1 MEDLS
6 QHGPYVHYCNTVKY
20 IDDFVQI
27 SELSYGIT
35 KQLMKRHNKDSLGDV
50 ELPKPKNKELSF
62 CMADVKLKSNRPI
75 CGWLTLQKY
84 AEKTELGIS
93 EVTKLAES
101 GKLGPTCRHPKTD
114 ALLVIWPPQ
123 YQSKTESELPSP
135 GKVKFRPTFSIT
147 AKTSIGIDTD
157 DLQDFDKTQQKLVSL
172 AHNVGEVEE
181 LGTKAETMLFQS
193 SFLLQWTAF
202 EVFLRETIHDL
213 YRKHPEKLAKG
224 QKGTTTSLSYADI
237 LRMSGEFS
245 SIDNLRES
253 IVSLEIEKHKRDG
266 ASISGLINFLK
277 TEFKFDDD
285 PYQAWYIANG
295 EQKTASHT
303 KITEIKDV
311 RNSLIHDA
319 GKDADELIKVYPHL
333 LEREGSLIVNSEYY
347 HECVLALRSIA
358 HTLADSI
365 TRQKYKC
372 L

>member
-1 MEDLS
+1 
-6 QHGPYVHYCNTVKY
+6 
-20 IDDFVQI
+20 
-27 SELSYGIT
+27 
-35 KQLMKRHNKDSLGDV
+35 
-50 ELPKPKNKELSF
+50 
-62 CMADVKLKSNRPI
+62 MAS
-75 CGWLTLQKY
+75 
-84 AEKTELGIS
+84 
-93 EVTKLAES
+93 
-101 GKLGPTCRHPKTD
+101 
-114 ALLVIWPPQ
+114 Q
-123 YQSKTESELPSP
+123 YQSKTEAELPSP

-285 PYQAWYIANG
+285 PYQAWYVANG
-295 EQKTASHT
+295 EQKLLHT
-303 KITEIKDV
+303 PRSLRLKTSEIRSYMTQEKMQM
-311 RNSLIHDA
+311 SLLKFI
-319 GKDADELIKVYPHL
+319 L
-333 LEREGSLIVNSEYY
+333 
-347 HECVLALRSIA
+347 
-358 HTLADSI
+358 TF
-365 TRQKYKC
+365 
-372 L
+372 